1 MLIFLINLTCAHCIL
16 ARYFHFADIYV
27 QSENSLDVFPS
38 GQFIQNI
45 SSGCAT
51 YNFYA
56 NLTNVTTCDFD
67 RYPQVSFH
75 IHTKSIFNWRKAG
88 KRSCYHT
95 GGQYDP
101 NLACSESSESHQT
114 LCPAINRTFA
124 QGYHYTCV
132 GSQYEYAY
140 ANPDGKCAVGDISGK
155 LRLLT
160 VPATRYIQFIR
171 PFTDVL
177 PVYVRN
183 FNASTPG
190 ITHGW
195 RSFVLQCGDPGHTPI
210 ACGDFRAAR
219 PRDPLN
225 TPVPPTPY
233 RMYHPSPH

>member
-1 MLIFLINLTCAHCIL
+1 MYTQCIL
-16 ARYFHFADIYV
+16 ARYYHFADIYV
-27 QSENSLDVFPS
+27 QRETSLEVFQS
-38 GQFIQNI
+38 GQFVQNI

-56 NLTNVTTCDFD
+56 NLTNVTTCDFG

-75 IHTKSIFNWRKAG
+75 IHTKSIFNRHKAN

-114 LCPAINRTFA
+114 LCPALNRTLA
-124 QGYHYTCV
+124 QGYQYTCV

-140 ANPDGKCAVGDISGK
+140 TDPDGRCAVGDISGK

-160 VPATRYIQFIR
+160 VPDTRYIQFIR
-171 PFTDVL
+171 PFTDVI

-190 ITHGW
+190 MTKGW
-195 RSFVLQCGDPGHTPI
+195 RSFVVHCGDPEHTPI
-210 ACGDFRAAR
+210 ACGDFRSAR
-219 PRDPLN
+219 PRDPPN
-225 TPVPPTPY
+225 APVPPKPY
-233 RMYHPSPH
+233 QL